1 MKKLA
6 VLAFLGLMSTFS
18 AVAQSD
24 NDVYESDRRY
34 CASGRSGVDFNSCMR
49 QLRRDRDRYERRE
62 YERRDYERREYDER
76 GYDRRQQW
84 ADQPPPPPAHRQWQD
99 QPREQP
105 KLSDMQQRALDNCMM
120 LAPRDQPRCRA
131 TVMSTVR

>member
-6 VLAFLGLMSTFS
+6 VLAFLGLMTTFS

-24 NDVYESDRRY
+24 IDVYESDRRY

-49 QLRRDRDRYERRE
+49 QLRHDRDRDRERYERRE
-62 YERRDYERREYDER
+62 YERRD
-76 GYDRRQQW
+76 YDRRQQW
-84 ADQPPPPPAHRQWQD
+84 ADQPPPPPAYRQWQD